1 MMMNC
6 CLAVHAVTCPLLL
19 LLLLLLLPLL
29 CFPAATV
36 LSWFMTSQLPLLLLA
51 AFSFWI
57 PQIWHN
63 ILNTARQPL
72 APSYILVST
81 AARLLLP
88 VYLLCCPLNLLQ
100 LTPQPWLAAVL
111 LIWVGLQVAVL
122 LLQHY
127 CHPHIILP
135 ASWAPVRYN
144 YHRIEVSSACVG
156 HCLNQSADQ
165 WNNVRARM

>member
-1 MMMNC
+1 MFVKVEAADLP
-6 CLAVHAVTCPLLL
+6 CLACSA
-19 LLLLLLLPLL
+19 L
-29 CFPAATV
+29 CCCTALEPQHAATV

-51 AFSFWI
+51 AFSFWV

-63 ILNTARQPL
+63 IINTARQPL
-72 APSYILVST
+72 QPGYILVST

-100 LTPQPWLAAVL
+100 LTPQPWLAAAL
-111 LIWVGLQVAVL
+111 LIWVGLQVVVL

-127 CHPHIILP
+127 AHPHVILP

-144 YHRIEVSSACVG
+144 YHRVEVRVQHTRLVQMTNGMLCSGSQAVE
-156 HCLNQSADQ
+156 A
-165 WNNVRARM
+165 

>member
-1 MMMNC
+1 MPACMLASPS
-6 CLAVHAVTCPLLL
+6 CLCPPARLPSRSSSTCAL
-19 LLLLLLLPLL
+19 
-29 CFPAATV
+29 AATV

-51 AFSFWI
+51 AFSFWV

-63 ILNTARQPL
+63 IINTARQPL
-72 APSYILVST
+72 QPSYILVST

-100 LTPQPWLAAVL
+100 LTPQPWLAAAL
-111 LIWVGLQVAVL
+111 LTWVGLQVAVL

-127 CHPHIILP
+127 SHPHIILP

-144 YHRIEVSSACVG
+144 YHRVEVRDR
-156 HCLNQSADQ
+156 HCSVLYLLSE
-165 WNNVRARM
+165 